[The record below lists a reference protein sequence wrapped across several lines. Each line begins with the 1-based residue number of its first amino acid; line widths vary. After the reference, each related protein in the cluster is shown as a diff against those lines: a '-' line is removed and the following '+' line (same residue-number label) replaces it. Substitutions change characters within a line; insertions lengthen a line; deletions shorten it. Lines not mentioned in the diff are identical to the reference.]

1 MPGAAVLAALIASAS
16 CTLPRRQVMLV
27 LSTDMECAVFDRFEV
42 KLFRGPGDTVVWTR
56 TFLRNDCPAV
66 GASIPR
72 APLAR
77 SNGSDPGVPY
87 RLGIV
92 DSRRT
97 DERMRIEVVARRPDA
112 QVMETKAE
120 TDFVDGQ
127 VYAVPMELAQ
137 ACLTPIQC
145 PATFACRRDSAG
157 NAACGSV
164 YRTPGT
170 LGTFTAATS
179 LTADETVDLD
189 DGP

>member
-1 MPGAAVLAALIASAS
+1 MPGAALFAALVASAS

-42 KLFRGPGDTVVWTR
+42 KIFRGPTDSAVWSR
-56 TFLRNDCPAV
+56 VFLRNDCPAV

-92 DSRRT
+92 DERRT
-97 DERMRIEVVARRPDA
+97 DARVRIEVVARRPDA
-112 QVMETKAE
+112 QVMEAKAE

-137 ACLTPIQC
+137 ACLTPLPC

-170 LGTFTAATS
+170 LGTFTATTS
-179 LTADETVDLD
+179 LTADETIDLD
-189 DGP
+189 DLP